1 MHEIN
6 TTCLLPYSQISVQSE
21 LKGMKIGKPQN
32 VQDTAFNE
40 NNKKK
45 QSTSTL
51 MIYTSFN
58 LIKTSEWFCEKK
70 YFLTLSMLSTHT
82 FTKNYGF
89 NNVQVQGK
97 NYPIDLVHNNYCH
110 LYICFLGM
118 ME

>member
-6 TTCLLPYSQISVQSE
+6 TTCLLPYSQIPVHSE

-40 NNKKK
+40 NKKK
-45 QSTSTL
+45 QNNQTSTL

-58 LIKTSEWFCEKK
+58 LIKTSEWFCEEK

-82 FTKNYGF
+82 FT
-89 NNVQVQGK
+89 
-97 NYPIDLVHNNYCH
+97 
-110 LYICFLGM
+110 
-118 ME
+118 